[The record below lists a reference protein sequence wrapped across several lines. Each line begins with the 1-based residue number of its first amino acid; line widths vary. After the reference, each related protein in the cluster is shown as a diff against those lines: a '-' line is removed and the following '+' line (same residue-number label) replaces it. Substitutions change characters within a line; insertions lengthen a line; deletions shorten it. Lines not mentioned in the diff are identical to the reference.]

1 MKEHYDVTG
10 MTCSACSAHVEKSVQ
25 KLEGVREVQVNLLQN
40 SMTVDYDEGVL
51 NSGDIVHAVK
61 AGGYGAAIKGEKKAG
76 TPEAGDTGAA
86 GAQAR
91 IMKRR
96 LIVSFAFLIPLFYIS
111 MGHMMGLPLPSFLT
125 GHANVLVFALTQLF
139 LTLPIVMVNIHYF
152 KTGLTMLWKRSPN
165 MDSLIA
171 IGSGAALLYSI
182 YAIFQ
187 MAFQM
192 GHGHMDAAHSLA
204 MDLYFESAGMI
215 LALITLGKYL
225 EARSKGRTSDAIRK
239 LMDLR
244 PKTALALRD
253 GQEVEIPAEDIR
265 VGDIL
270 IVKPGDG
277 IPADGVVVDGRTAV
291 DESAITGESL
301 PVEKAAGDAVVGA
314 TVNQTGAIRMRV
326 EKAGSDTVLAQIIH
340 LVEDA
345 AGSKA
350 PIAKLADKVS
360 GIFVPTVIVIA
371 LAAAVIWMLVGQPF
385 SFALSIAIAV
395 LVVSCPCALGLATP
409 TAIMVGTGRGAE
421 LGILVKSAEVLE
433 TAHHVDTVV
442 LDKTGTITNG
452 KPSVTDMKTIGDLSQ
467 DQVIMLT
474 ASLESIS
481 EHPLADAIVAY
492 AKERSLPL
500 SRASDFKAVA
510 GQGIRGQVEGR
521 SVAVGNRRMMDEMG
535 LDNSSLNPLADKWAS
550 QGKTP
555 LYITVDQSPAGL
567 IGIADTIKETSRD
580 AIRALEGM
588 GMDVVMLT
596 GDNKRTAEAIRQ
608 QLGIT
613 RAVAEVLPA
622 DKEAAIRALQEE
634 GKKVAMIGDGI
645 NDAPALTRA
654 DVGMAIGAGTDIAM
668 EAADIVLMKSDLA
681 DSVTAI
687 QLSRAV
693 IRNIRENLFWAF
705 FYNTLG
711 IPLAAGVFF
720 AAFGWL
726 LNPMFAAAAMSLSS
740 LFVVSN
746 ALRLK
751 RFRPFHAAVS
761 PSGTG
766 QTADPAAVPA
776 PPPAPTSPPAPASAG
791 QRALHVKGMTCDHC
805 RRRVEEALNGVEGA
819 SARVELQ
826 TGTAHVTLSRPV
838 PDKTLKKAVE
848 EAGYAV
854 TSIDQ

>member
-1 MKEHYDVTG
+1 MKQRFDVTG

-25 KLEGVREVQVNLLQN
+25 KLEGVRLVQVNLLQN
-40 SMTVDYDEGVL
+40 AMTVEYDDAAL
-51 NSGDIVHAVK
+51 DNKTIVKAVK
-61 AGGYGAAIKGEKKAG
+61 SAGYGASPVGEQAAPSPSGAG
-76 TPEAGDTGAA
+76 GSSQAADEAK
-86 GAQAR
+86 
-91 IMKRR
+91 IMKER
-96 LIVSFAFLIPLFYIS
+96 LIVSFVCLIPLFYVS

-139 LTLPIVMVNIHYF
+139 LTLPIVMVNFRYF
-152 KTGLTMLWKRSPN
+152 KNGFAMLWKRSPN

-171 IGSGAALLYSI
+171 IGSAAALLYSI

-187 MAFQM
+187 MAYQM

-239 LMDLR
+239 LIDLR

-270 IVKPGDG
+270 IVKPGEG
-277 IPADGVVVDGRTAV
+277 IPADGVVVEGRTAV

-301 PVEKAAGDAVVGA
+301 PVEKEAGDQVVGA
-314 TVNQTGAIRMRV
+314 TVNQTGAIRMQV
-326 EKAGSDTVLAQIIH
+326 EKAGSDTVLAQIIR

-360 GIFVPTVIVIA
+360 GIFVPAVIGIA
-371 LAAAVIWMLVGQPF
+371 LAAAIIWMLAGQPF

-452 KPSVTDMKTIGDLSQ
+452 KPSVTDIEATGDIPADALLA
-467 DQVIMLT
+467 VT
-474 ASLESIS
+474 ASLESVS
-481 EHPLADAIVAY
+481 EHPLAAAIVEC
-492 AKERSLPL
+492 AKERSLPFGK
-500 SRASDFKAVA
+500 AADFEAIA
-510 GQGIRGQVEGR
+510 GQGIRGRVDR
-521 SVAVGNRRMMDEMG
+521 HTVAVGNRRMMNEMG
-535 LDNSSLNPLADKWAS
+535 LDAASLDALADEWAS

-555 LYITVDQSPAGL
+555 LYVVVDGKPAGL
-567 IGIADTIKETSRD
+567 IGVADTIKETSRD
-580 AIRALEGM
+580 AIRALEAM

-622 DKEAAIRALQEE
+622 DKEAAVRALQEE
-634 GKKVAMIGDGI
+634 GKRVAMIGDGI

-693 IRNIRENLFWAF
+693 IRNIRQNLFWAF

-751 RFRPFHAAVS
+751 RFRPFHAAAS
-761 PSGTG
+761 L
-766 QTADPAAVPA
+766 PA
-776 PPPAPTSPPAPASAG
+776 PVSAKVPSSKYVPDDAG
-791 QRALHVKGMTCDHC
+791 ERVLRVKGMTCDHC
-805 RRRVEEALNGVEGA
+805 RRRVEDALNAVEGA
-819 SARVELQ
+819 VAQVDLEKGIARVS
-826 TGTAHVTLSRPV
+826 LSRPV
-838 PDKTLKKAVE
+838 PDETLKKAVE
-848 EAGYAV
+848 DAGYTVA
-854 TSIDQ
+854 SIAQ